1 MDSKAKTITI
11 AIGILAGAAIG
22 YKAAMTLITEA
33 EREEKS
39 LPVSASQGLQ
49 IGLSALGMLKQISGI
64 SQHKS

>member
-1 MDSKAKTITI
+1 MNSKAKSITI
-11 AIGILAGAAIG
+11 AIGVLAGALLG
-22 YKAAMTLITEA
+22 YRAAMTLITEA

-39 LPVSASQGLQ
+39 LPVTASQGLQ